1 MFFSFIFNSFPIRSF
16 QSFHSLMGT
25 LMEEN
30 SIYFIRYGRRGL
42 SLVSING
49 FKSWGGEKVLL
60 TSPDSPTKVVC
71 PSGFKPYVTLIIFV
85 VFIES
90 VFGSSAQLL
99 NFGGF
104 LFGECITTKDTRI
117 FRWWKM
123 KQTTTGVGTWDSF
136 NRHSIESILI

>member
-1 MFFSFIFNSFPIRSF
+1 MFFLFILNSFPIRPF

-49 FKSWGGEKVLL
+49 FKSWGGEEVLL
-60 TSPDSPTKVVC
+60 ISPSSPTKVVC

-99 NFGGF
+99 NF
-104 LFGECITTKDTRI
+104 
-117 FRWWKM
+117 WWF
-123 KQTTTGVGTWDSF
+123 SF
-136 NRHSIESILI
+136 WRVYHHQRHSHILVVGNKKENHHRCKKRGILLIVSV